1 MLLFVFDGLL
11 LLRFAER
18 QLLPLLFQLPPR
30 FTRFEPLRPLS
41 FIRGKPRSPQSHRVR
56 VGNVRDQAPR
66 ALHQLFLRNG
76 ALRER
81 HLPPF

>member
-41 FIRGKPRSPQSHRVR
+41 QNVDAASLPRSKRLEASST
-56 VGNVRDQAPR
+56 A
-66 ALHQLFLRNG
+66 HQLAANHVRRKAIVF
-76 ALRER
+76 ACEM
-81 HLPPF
+81 